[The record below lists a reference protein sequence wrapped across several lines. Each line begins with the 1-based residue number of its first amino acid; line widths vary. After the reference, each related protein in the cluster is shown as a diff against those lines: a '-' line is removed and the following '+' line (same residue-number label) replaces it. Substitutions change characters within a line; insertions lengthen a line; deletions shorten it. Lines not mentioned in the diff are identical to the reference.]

1 MVGDE
6 SNSSGRELCLETRAM
21 LVDKSD
27 SSRRYLEMRAILQD
41 DSDSSRR
48 EQCYDVRK
56 EARVKKR
63 YLLEVML
70 DAKSE
75 LVGSTICK
83 RSCHE
88 SSCNVF
94 RIYFVQI
101 DGRCQIAESKMTLAR
116 SSNT

>member
-1 MVGDE
+1 MV
-6 SNSSGRELCLETRAM
+6 
-21 LVDKSD
+21 VDKSD
-27 SSRRYLEMRAILQD
+27 SSRPILQD

-116 SSNT
+116 SSNIRENSDASRQEVMPEARSDGLM